1 MPSNES
7 RDRQASTGRTGDSEQ
22 CGPALVRAEARAAPT
37 GARRQLCHRANRET
51 AKHQYEWQAGLA
63 RAEARGSADGSSQ
76 TLMPSYNISQRGL
89 DDRKHGRQGSSESGG
104 AKQRRRELSNNNAIE
119 RKEIPPSV
127 YQQELGTVS
136 SAGQALARAE
146 RRGSTDG
153 SSRTILPS
161 SGSRGHQASTSKS
174 WTTASMAARLWR
186 AEGRGSADG
195 GSRTMKPSSETR
207 DERSSSNDR

>member
-1 MPSNES
+1 M
-7 RDRQASTGRTGDSEQ
+7 RVHQASTGRTGGQ
-22 CGPALVRAEARAAPT
+22 HATRARRWRERRREAAPT
-37 GARRQLCHRANRET
+37 GAL
-51 AKHQYEWQAGLA
+51 K
-63 RAEARGSADGSSQ
+63 
-76 TLMPSYNISQRGL
+76 PYNISQRGL